1 MRHSRQARPYRRRW
15 LGRYLRD
22 RIPKPRSAILKG
34 TSVADWRRALHED
47 MEFWSDDETAGSE
60 DKYQPIADELWLSF
74 HLN

>member
-1 MRHSRQARPYRRRW
+1 
-15 LGRYLRD
+15 
-22 RIPKPRSAILKG
+22 
-34 TSVADWRRALHED
+34 